1 MMTSSISVLS
11 PLPTRSEYLST
22 LPLWRRWLAMLNW
35 RPVYAIEQQTRL
47 HEISSLASEKQ
58 MLASERRMLASE
70 RRMLAS
76 EKQMRASERRTRQ
89 IESEIALLKESNA
102 RIARYEREL
111 FSCSNPVPSTD
122 DSSPS

>member
-1 MMTSSISVLS
+1 MPSSDSLLS

-22 LPLWRRWLAMLNW
+22 LPLWRRCLAMLNW
-35 RPVYAIEQQTRL
+35 RPAYAIEQRTRL
-47 HEISSLASEKQ
+47 HEISSLASE
-58 MLASERRMLASE
+58 RRMLAS
-70 RRMLAS
+70 
-76 EKQMRASERRTRQ
+76 KKRTRQ
-89 IESEIALLKESNA
+89 LESEIALLKESNA

>member
-1 MMTSSISVLS
+1 MPSPNSVLS

-22 LPLWRRWLAMLNW
+22 LPLWRRCLAMLNW

-47 HEISSLASEKQ
+47 HEISSLASEK
-58 MLASERRMLASE
+58 L
-70 RRMLAS
+70 MLAS
-76 EKQMRASERRTRQ
+76 EKRMLASRKRTRQ
-89 IESEIALLKESNA
+89 LESEIALLKESNA

>member
-1 MMTSSISVLS
+1 M
-11 PLPTRSEYLST
+11 
-22 LPLWRRWLAMLNW
+22 AMLNW

-47 HEISSLASEKQ
+47 HEISSLASEK
-58 MLASERRMLASE
+58 L
-70 RRMLAS
+70 MLAS
-76 EKQMRASERRTRQ
+76 EKRLLDSERRTRQ
-89 IESEIALLKESNA
+89 LESEIALLKESNA

>member
-1 MMTSSISVLS
+1 MPSTNSVLS

-22 LPLWRRWLAMLNW
+22 LPLWRRCLAMLNW

-47 HEISSLASEKQ
+47 HEISSLDSEKRLLDSEKL
-58 MLASERRMLASE
+58 MLDSERLMLDSERRLLDS
-70 RRMLAS
+70 
-76 EKQMRASERRTRQ
+76 KRRTRQ
-89 IESEIALLKESNA
+89 LESEIALLKESNA

>member
-1 MMTSSISVLS
+1 MPSPNSVLS

-22 LPLWRRWLAMLNW
+22 LPLWRRCLAMLNW

-47 HEISSLASEKQ
+47 HEISSLDSEKR
-58 MLASERRMLASE
+58 LLD
-70 RRMLAS
+70 
-76 EKQMRASERRTRQ
+76 SERRTRQ
-89 IESEIALLKESNA
+89 LESEIALLKESNA

>member
-1 MMTSSISVLS
+1 
-11 PLPTRSEYLST
+11 
-22 LPLWRRWLAMLNW
+22 MLNW

-47 HEISSLASEKQ
+47 HEISSLDSEKRLLDSEKL
-58 MLASERRMLASE
+58 MLDSERLMLDSERRLLDS
-70 RRMLAS
+70 
-76 EKQMRASERRTRQ
+76 KRRTRQ
-89 IESEIALLKESNA
+89 LESEIALLKESNA

>member
-1 MMTSSISVLS
+1 
-11 PLPTRSEYLST
+11 
-22 LPLWRRWLAMLNW
+22 MLNW

-47 HEISSLASEKQ
+47 HEISSLESEKR
-58 MLASERRMLASE
+58 LLD
-70 RRMLAS
+70 
-76 EKQMRASERRTRQ
+76 SERRTRQ
-89 IESEIALLKESNA
+89 LESEIALLKESNA

>member
-1 MMTSSISVLS
+1 MTSSTSVLS

-47 HEISSLASEKQ
+47 HEISSLASE
-58 MLASERRMLASE
+58 
-70 RRMLAS
+70 
-76 EKQMRASERRTRQ
+76 RRTRQ

-102 RIARYEREL
+102 RIARCEQEL
-111 FSCSNPVPSTD
+111 FSCSSPLPSTD

>member
-1 MMTSSISVLS
+1 MPSPNSVLS

-22 LPLWRRWLAMLNW
+22 LPLWRRCLAMLNW

-47 HEISSLASEKQ
+47 HEISSLASEK
-58 MLASERRMLASE
+58 L
-70 RRMLAS
+70 MLAS
-76 EKQMRASERRTRQ
+76 EKRLLDSERRTRQ
-89 IESEIALLKESNA
+89 LESEIALLKESNA

>member
-1 MMTSSISVLS
+1 MPSTNSVLS

-22 LPLWRRWLAMLNW
+22 LPLWRRCLAMLNW

-47 HEISSLASEKQ
+47 HEISSLASEK
-58 MLASERRMLASE
+58 L
-70 RRMLAS
+70 MLAS
-76 EKQMRASERRTRQ
+76 EKRLLDSERRTRQ
-89 IESEIALLKESNA
+89 LESEIALLKESNA

>member
-1 MMTSSISVLS
+1 MPSTNSVLS

-22 LPLWRRWLAMLNW
+22 LPLWRRCLAMLNW

-47 HEISSLASEKQ
+47 HEISSLASEKR
-58 MLASERRMLASE
+58 LLD
-70 RRMLAS
+70 
-76 EKQMRASERRTRQ
+76 SERRTRQ
-89 IESEIALLKESNA
+89 LESEIALLKESNA

>member
-1 MMTSSISVLS
+1 MPSTNSVLS

-47 HEISSLASEKQ
+47 HEISSLASEK
-58 MLASERRMLASE
+58 L
-70 RRMLAS
+70 MLAS
-76 EKQMRASERRTRQ
+76 EKRLLDSERRTRQ
-89 IESEIALLKESNA
+89 LESEIALLKESNA

>member
-1 MMTSSISVLS
+1 MPSPNSVLS

-22 LPLWRRWLAMLNW
+22 LPLWRRCLAMLNW

-47 HEISSLASEKQ
+47 HEISSLDSEKRLLDSEKL
-58 MLASERRMLASE
+58 MLDSERLMLDSERRLLDS
-70 RRMLAS
+70 
-76 EKQMRASERRTRQ
+76 KRRTRQ
-89 IESEIALLKESNA
+89 LESEIALLKESNA

>member
-1 MMTSSISVLS
+1 
-11 PLPTRSEYLST
+11 
-22 LPLWRRWLAMLNW
+22 MLNW

-47 HEISSLASEKQ
+47 HEISSLASEK
-58 MLASERRMLASE
+58 L
-70 RRMLAS
+70 MLAS
-76 EKQMRASERRTRQ
+76 EKRLLDSEKRLLDSERRTRQ
-89 IESEIALLKESNA
+89 LESEIALLKESNA

>member
-1 MMTSSISVLS
+1 MTKLMPSTNSILS

-22 LPLWRRWLAMLNW
+22 LPLWRRCLAMLNW

-47 HEISSLASEKQ
+47 HEISSLASEK
-58 MLASERRMLASE
+58 L
-70 RRMLAS
+70 MLAS
-76 EKQMRASERRTRQ
+76 EKRLLDSERRTRQ
-89 IESEIALLKESNA
+89 LESEIALLKESNA
-102 RIARYEREL
+102 RIARYEQEL

>member
-1 MMTSSISVLS
+1 
-11 PLPTRSEYLST
+11 
-22 LPLWRRWLAMLNW
+22 MLNW

-47 HEISSLASEKQ
+47 HEISSLDSEKR
-58 MLASERRMLASE
+58 LLD
-70 RRMLAS
+70 
-76 EKQMRASERRTRQ
+76 SERRTRQ
-89 IESEIALLKESNA
+89 LESEIALLKESNA

>member
-1 MMTSSISVLS
+1 M
-11 PLPTRSEYLST
+11 
-22 LPLWRRWLAMLNW
+22 AMLNW

-47 HEISSLASEKQ
+47 HEISSLASEKL
-58 MLASERRMLASE
+58 MLESEKRLLDSEKLMLDSERLMLDSERRLLDS
-70 RRMLAS
+70 
-76 EKQMRASERRTRQ
+76 KRRTRQ
-89 IESEIALLKESNA
+89 LESEIALLKESNA

>member
-1 MMTSSISVLS
+1 M
-11 PLPTRSEYLST
+11 
-22 LPLWRRWLAMLNW
+22 AMLNW

-47 HEISSLASEKQ
+47 HEISSLDSEKR
-58 MLASERRMLASE
+58 LLD
-70 RRMLAS
+70 
-76 EKQMRASERRTRQ
+76 SERRTRQ
-89 IESEIALLKESNA
+89 LESEIALLKESNA